1 MKEQQTYLIRS
12 YTAFNLGDDLFLK
25 ILFER
30 YPNCQF
36 ALFTQNKNYFKFIR
50 TYPNVKIAYFNK
62 LEFTILRILRKFS
75 FQNLHICL
83 YKHFLRRICKKYN
96 GYVSIGG
103 SIFIQNKP
111 EVTLKDFIFRVIVRD
126 IFINRPK
133 FIIGANFGPIKT
145 KEYTLFYKQLFNHFT
160 DICFREKY
168 SSFLFKDLSNVRC
181 APDIVFQLTLP
192 VTKKEKNSLG
202 FSIIDIDR
210 RTGLSAYSKKYY
222 KLIAALVSL
231 SIRRGQ
237 IPYMV
242 SFCENEGDER
252 AINKIISLLDINER
266 VRVKKL
272 LYKGNVD
279 DFLPKYFSLESVF
292 TTRFHAMILGFIGR
306 QNIYPL
312 IYSDKMINVIN
323 DLNYT
328 GNYLRIDS
336 PIYPDAETLL
346 NDIHDNKNCYSID
359 NEKEKSTAQF
369 KILDKYLK

>member
-1 MKEQQTYLIRS
+1 MKEKQTYLIRA

-30 YPNCQF
+30 YPNCKF
-36 ALFTQNKNYFKFIR
+36 VLFTQNTNYLKFIQA
-50 TYPNVKIAYFNK
+50 YPNVRIACFNMF
-62 LEFTILRILRKFS
+62 EYTILGVLRKLS
-75 FQNLHICL
+75 FQNLYIYL
-83 YKHFLRRICKKYN
+83 YKHFLSRKCKKYD

-103 SIFIQNKP
+103 SIFIQNKS
-111 EVTLKDFIFRVIVRD
+111 ELTLMDFIYRVIVRD
-126 IFINRPK
+126 IFINKPK

-145 KEYTLFYKQLFNHFT
+145 TGYTLFYKQLFSHFT

-168 SSFLFKDLSNVRC
+168 SYSLFKDLINVRC
-181 APDIVFQLTLP
+181 ASDVIFQLTLP
-192 VTKKEKNSLG
+192 TTKKEKNSLG

-210 RTGLSAYSKKYY
+210 RTELSAYSSKYY

-242 SFCENEGDER
+242 SFCEHEGDER

-266 VRVKKL
+266 TRIKKL
-272 LYKGNVD
+272 MYKGNVD
-279 DFLPKYFSLESVF
+279 DFLPKYSSLESVF
-292 TTRFHAMILGFIGR
+292 TTRFHAMILGFMGK

-312 IYSDKMINVIN
+312 IYSDKMMNVIN
-323 DLNYT
+323 DLNYN
-328 GNYLRIDS
+328 GKYLRIDS
-336 PIYPDAETLL
+336 PIYPDADTLL
-346 NDIHDNKNCYSID
+346 NDIHDNQMCCSID
-359 NEKEKSTAQF
+359 NVKAKSVAQF